1 MKIIIFLL
9 IIGAIILFVCGKI
22 RKHFKTP
29 HLNALNVV
37 IGEVKSGKT
46 ISSVTLALKEIKK
59 RQRRITIVNAIRKFF
74 NKDPFEMPLLYSNIP
89 LATDFVLITPE
100 LLQRKMRFRYGSV
113 VFLDEVSFVNDKM
126 LYKDQ
131 VICDSVKD
139 FYKLFGHETGG
150 YSGCGHGVLICD
162 TQSISDTSKE
172 FRACIGRAFYVEGI
186 SAPFYL
192 PIFAISKLREERYS
206 EDGTT
211 VTSYNEDM
219 ELSMRKFLFRKKHF
233 KFYDSCC
240 YSELTDDLEVEDD
253 IIHGAFL
260 PDLKT
265 NIIVSFKE
273 RYNKGVVNN
282 EKKDIE
288 SSI

>member
-1 MKIIIFLL
+1 MKVIIFLL
-9 IIGAIILFVCGKI
+9 IIGAIILFLTLKI
-22 RKHFKTP
+22 KKHFKIP

-46 ISSVTLALKEIKK
+46 ISSVTLALKEIKR
-59 RQRRITIVNAIRKFF
+59 RQRHIRIVNAIRKIFG
-74 NKDPFEMPLLYSNIP
+74 KGEYEMPLLYSNIP
-89 LATDFVLITPE
+89 LATDYVLITPE
-100 LLQRKMRFRYGSV
+100 LLNRKMRFRYGSV

-186 SAPFYL
+186 SAPFWL

-211 VTSYNEDM
+211 VTSYNEDL
-219 ELSMRKFLFRKKHF
+219 ELSLRKFLFRKKHF
-233 KFYDSCC
+233 NF
-240 YSELTDDLEVEDD
+240 
-253 IIHGAFL
+253 
-260 PDLKT
+260 
-265 NIIVSFKE
+265 
-273 RYNKGVVNN
+273 
-282 EKKDIE
+282 
-288 SSI
+288 